1 MSQSPT
7 ISTFLWFNGQAEEAA
22 NVYTSLFGGRVTK
35 VTRWS
40 DGGPVPAGTVMT
52 VAFELNGHRYTA
64 LNGGPMYQFTPAFS
78 LVVSCKSQD
87 EINRYWDALI
97 ADGGRPSRCGWLIDK
112 FGLSWQIVPEDLG
125 ALLAGPDA
133 KGAARAGQA
142 LMTMNKLDIAALR
155 RAYAGE

>member
-22 NVYTSLFGGRVTK
+22 NVYTSIFGGRVTK

-78 LVVSCKSQD
+78 LVVSCKTQD

-142 LMTMNKLDIAALR
+142 LMTMDKLDIAALR

>member
-78 LVVSCKSQD
+78 LVVSCKTQD
-87 EINRYWDALI
+87 EINHYWDALI

-142 LMTMNKLDIAALR
+142 LMTMDKLDIAALR

>member
-22 NVYTSLFGGRVTK
+22 NVYTSLFGGRVTN

-40 DGGPVPAGTVMT
+40 EGGPVPAGTVMT

-78 LVVSCKSQD
+78 LVVSCKTQD

-97 ADGGRPSRCGWLIDK
+97 ADGGQPSRCGWLIDK
-112 FGLSWQIVPEDLG
+112 FGLSWQIVPDDLG
-125 ALLAGPDA
+125 ALLAGPDP

-155 RAYAGE
+155 SAYAGE

>member
-22 NVYTSLFGGRVTK
+22 DVYTSIFGGRVTK

-78 LVVSCKSQD
+78 LVVSCKTQD

-112 FGLSWQIVPEDLG
+112 FGLSWQIVPDDLG
-125 ALLAGPDA
+125 ALLAGPDP

-142 LMTMNKLDIAALR
+142 LMTMDKLDIAALR

>member
-78 LVVSCKSQD
+78 LVVSCKTQD

-142 LMTMNKLDIAALR
+142 LMTMDKLDIAALR

>member
-78 LVVSCKSQD
+78 LVVSCKTQD

-97 ADGGRPSRCGWLIDK
+97 ADGGQPSRCGWLIDK
-112 FGLSWQIVPEDLG
+112 FGLSWQVVPEDLG

-133 KGAARAGQA
+133 QGAARAGQA
-142 LMTMNKLDIAALR
+142 LMTMDKLDIAALR

>member
-78 LVVSCKSQD
+78 LAVSCKTQD
-87 EINRYWDALI
+87 EINQYWDALI

-142 LMTMNKLDIAALR
+142 LMTMDKLDIAALR